1 MTDTTLQPADDGV
14 DGSNKRTLVLVGGAA
29 GVVILGAAGW
39 FLLHGG
45 NSSDNTAFTPPVH
58 HVTKQATTGKAPTAV
73 TNKTATLPNVSTVR
87 IGRDPFVALYVPQP
101 AAAAGSTSTSAT
113 STTTTPTA
121 APSSGSPTTDTA
133 NNLPYALT
141 LVSIMSDPGGAKYF
155 TFKVDKATKTVLPA
169 QRFGKYGELV
179 VLTYVKNS
187 KGAVTGAV
195 LQVGDDNPVT
205 IAVGTKISV
214 Q

>member
-1 MTDTTLQPADDGV
+1 MTDTTFQAADDV
-14 DGSNKRTLVLVGGAA
+14 DGSNKRTLVLVAGAA

-45 NSSDNTAFTPPVH
+45 SSSQDTAFTPPVH
-58 HVTKQATTGKAPTAV
+58 HATKQVTTAKAPTAV
-73 TNKTATLPNVSTVR
+73 ANKTATLPNISTVR

-101 AAAAGSTSTSAT
+101 AAAAGTTSTSTT
-113 STTTTPTA
+113 STASPTA
-121 APSSGSPTTDTA
+121 TASPSSSATTDTA

-141 LVSIMSDPGGAKYF
+141 LVSIKSDPGGAKLF

-179 VLTYVKNS
+179 VLTYVKNT